1 MANLKAAIRRIAG
14 AGLIVSALTAQANAL
29 GSQTHVAH
37 EVSNEKLENFLSEY
51 VTDSFSGALLIVQN
65 GKVIHEQAY
74 GFANRESGIL
84 NALDTVFETGV
95 LTRYF
100 TATAILK
107 LVEQNKLSLDDTLP
121 QFFDNVPENKQS
133 ISVHHLL
140 THTSGLFGDEDLDAF
155 KVVDTDSFLEDVFSR
170 SNSVSPAVYLPTFTF
185 QAGERLI
192 EFDEG
197 YNLLAQIIE
206 KRSGQSLEAF
216 LHDQFFK
223 PLGMENTGYQIPD
236 WKPEQLA
243 NGYLNDGERWGN
255 LPERLTSKNSI
266 PPYMRG
272 SMGLLSTVK
281 DLYTWHQALYA
292 GKIIREDLFEL
303 LHTRHIGMTVNDEA
317 DVDYGYG
324 IELSETWTGTPRISN
339 VNSSVVEA
347 NLPAFTTGYN
357 YFPEDKSL
365 IIFATN
371 DAQVSREF
379 EDTLLILIRT
389 LLEPDYQPVSVE
401 VGNQ

>member
-1 MANLKAAIRRIAG
+1 MADLKTATRRIAG

-29 GSQTHVAH
+29 DNQTHVTH
-37 EVSNEKLENFLSEY
+37 EVSSEKLECFLSEH
-51 VTDSFSGALLIVQN
+51 VTDKFSGALLIAQN

-74 GFANRESGIL
+74 GFANRENSTL

-107 LVEQNKLSLDDTLP
+107 LVEKNKLSLDDTLTK
-121 QFFDNVPENKQS
+121 FFNNVPESKRD
-133 ISVHHLL
+133 ITIHHLL

-155 KVVDTDSFLEDVFSR
+155 KVVDTDSFLDDVFSR
-170 SNSVSPAVYLPTFTF
+170 SNSISPAVYLPVFTF
-185 QAGERLI
+185 QAGDRLI

-206 KRSGQSLEAF
+206 KRSGQSFEAF
-216 LHDQFFK
+216 LNDQLFK
-223 PLGMENTGYQIPD
+223 PLGMEMTGYQIPD

-243 NGYLNDGERWGN
+243 NGYLNDSESWGN
-255 LPERLTSKNSI
+255 LPERLISKNSI

-272 SMGLLSTVK
+272 SMGLLSTVE

-292 GKIIREDLFEL
+292 GKIIREDLVEL

-324 IELSETWTGTPRISN
+324 IELSETWTGTSRISN
-339 VNSSVVEA
+339 INSSVVEA

-357 YFPEDKSL
+357 YFPEDKTL

-389 LLEPDYQPVSVE
+389 LLEPNYQPVLVE
-401 VGNQ
+401 AGNQ